1 MFRGFLNEIKNTVIS
16 HASSQITG
24 ALNNLSGGK
33 GGSWQN
39 PSNMGGFGG
48 KADYSKMKD
57 PFESETVVYPEDL
70 GSNSQGHYV
79 LFNINE
85 QSNASIKFGDPK
97 SNNAAYNHYLKSK
110 AQARKSHAE
119 NQRAYAEEFNGG
131 APMAGASEFDY
142 SDFGTTPQNDTLG
155 KDQMYGSG
163 QSTVG
168 TKRNATRRLKSAI
181 AMYMPASV
189 GVQQSSKYGE
199 VEIGAFT
206 AAGINAYSTIRS
218 GPNMFDNFGGF
229 TTNVANAASS
239 AMEGIKASQG
249 GESFVEKSVRGSLEM
264 IPGLSGLGAAMDIER
279 GFVRNN
285 RMEMI
290 FEGIGRR
297 SFSFSFKM
305 MPKSEQEAKD
315 IDKITR
321 MFRYYMAPSFIGD
334 RSRSRTM
341 IVPSTF
347 DIAYMYQGGRNNF
360 INQISTAVLESCN
373 VTYGGERVQFYRP
386 TTGKFGT
393 GAPPVETQIELQF
406 KELEI
411 ITKERIN
418 DGY

>member
-1 MFRGFLNEIKNTVIS
+1 MFKSILNEVKNTVINT
-16 HASSQITG
+16 AIGRVTG
-24 ALNNLSGGK
+24 ALNGLSSGSNSNWRNPHNRGGVF
-33 GGSWQN
+33 SAN
-39 PSNMGGFGG
+39 SNY
-48 KADYSKMKD
+48 ARTTD
-57 PFESETVVYPEDL
+57 PFESETVIYPEDL
-70 GSNSQGHYV
+70 GSEDQGHYV

-85 QSNASIKFGDPK
+85 QSNANINFGNAK
-97 SNNAAYNHYLKSK
+97 SNNNAYASYLK
-110 AQARKSHAE
+110 RKEAAASVHA
-119 NQRAYAEEFNGG
+119 AEVASMGPDIAGEFSWSEEPSPPSND
-131 APMAGASEFDY
+131 PM
-142 SDFGTTPQNDTLG
+142 G

-163 QSTVG
+163 QSTIG
-168 TKRNATRRLKSAI
+168 TKRKATRRLKSAI

-189 GVQQSSKYGE
+189 GVSQSSKYGE

-206 AAGINAYSTIRS
+206 AAGINAYSKIRS
-218 GPNMFDNFGGF
+218 GPNMFDNFSGF
-229 TTNVANAASS
+229 TSNVAETAKGAVSDVQ
-239 AMEGIKASQG
+239 ASQG
-249 GESFVEKSVRGSLEM
+249 GESFIEKSIRGSLEM

-297 SFSFSFKM
+297 SFSFTFKC

-315 IDKITR
+315 VDRITR

-334 RSRSRTM
+334 RSKSRTM

-347 DIAYMYQGGRNNF
+347 DIAYMYKMGERNNF

-373 VTYGGERVQFYRP
+373 ITYGGERVQFYRP
-386 TTGKFGT
+386 TTGMFGS